1 MFTNLFTFER
11 VYMRKLVWMGMDI
24 HTGMDRFSII
34 CRFICKHFCLQEFL
48 LLFYYYFKNST
59 INDII

>member
-11 VYMRKLVWMGMDI
+11 DYIAEVVWMGMDI

-34 CRFICKHFCLQEFL
+34 YLFRCLQICLQGNFL
-48 LLFYYYFKNST
+48 FIFYLFLE
-59 INDII
+59 